1 MNAYNP
7 MTVHAVFDI
16 SVNGGPRSY
25 FPNIVPLAGRNMILD
40 LLLHS
45 LSKPSNWYLAPFAGN
60 VTPADSWTAANFAAN
75 ATEFTNY
82 TESSRPELVVVAA
95 DAGAINNYASR
106 GEITVDAGTDVNDL
120 VIRGIGVLTSGT
132 KSGTTGFLLSA
143 ARLPSDR
150 PNLVEGDVISLGF
163 SLSLSNGA

>member
-1 MNAYNP
+1 MNTSNP
-7 MTVHAVFDI
+7 LAVHAVFDI
-16 SVNGGPRSY
+16 SVNGGPRTY

-40 LLLHS
+40 LLLHTQA
-45 LSKPSNWYLAPFAGN
+45 KPANWYLAPFAGN
-60 VTPADSWTAANFAAN
+60 VTPADSWTGANFTAN

-82 TESSRPELVVVAA
+82 TEVSRPELIVTAA

-106 GEITVDAGTDVNDL
+106 GQITVGDGVGVND
-120 VIRGIGVLTSGT
+120 VVVRGIGVLTSGT